1 MIKYISEYNFLKD
14 FIYLFVE
21 RGERREKERER
32 NITVWLPLVRPLWGP
47 GLKPRHVP

>member
-21 RGERREKERER
+21 RGEGREKERER
-32 NITVWLPLVRPLWGP
+32 NTR
-47 GLKPRHVP
+47 KMAAR